1 MDDIA
6 DLVEEFSAPPAPQR
20 GPMFTYSTPDM
31 PWFKRSLIRTVERL
45 SGRARFERLYRHWQ
59 KTRDP
64 DAPVF
69 SEAVRVLGFDPQV
82 APEELAHIPA
92 SGPLLIVANHPFGIA
107 DGLTIGHLVARVRPD
122 VKLICHSL
130 LCQPHEARGVL
141 MPIDFGAGQEARR
154 TSAETRRQA
163 VDWLDAGHALII
175 FPAGGVATSVTPFG
189 KRAADFLWHPFVA
202 RLARRAGVKTVAIY
216 VEGRNSR
223 AFHLASHVSYA
234 LRVAL
239 IFHETRRRLNTA
251 IRFRIAAPVDCAAM
265 EKGDVVA
272 WLRAR
277 TYAMAEPGGP
287 VAAEEFTFPSRV
299 QV

>member
-6 DLVEEFSAPPAPQR
+6 DLVEEFPAPPAPQR

-82 APEELAHIPA
+82 ASEELEHIPA

-130 LCQPHEARGVL
+130 LCQPREARVVL

-154 TSAETRRQA
+154 TSDETRRQA

-299 QV
+299 QG